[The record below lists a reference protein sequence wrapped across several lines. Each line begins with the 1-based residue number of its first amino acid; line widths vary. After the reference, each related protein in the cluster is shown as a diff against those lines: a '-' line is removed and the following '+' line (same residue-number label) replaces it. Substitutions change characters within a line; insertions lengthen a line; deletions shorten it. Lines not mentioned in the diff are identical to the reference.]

1 MAHFDR
7 QHLFQPVELKA
18 AIAVFLPQ
26 IRLCSQ
32 PPHSRQSQALSFFA
46 LNTETEETSLAVRF
60 DMKEREGLVRTSPIP
75 GPRW

>member
-26 IRLCSQ
+26 ICLCSQ
-32 PPHSRQSQALSFFA
+32 PPHSRQSQALFFA
-46 LNTETEETSLAVRF
+46 LKTETEETSLAVRF